1 VSSTSPTRA
10 FDGSTGSNWYTT
22 SARPSSAALTLDLGR
37 IQQLSGV
44 KWTYGSPDGVDH
56 MRLEVSANGTS
67 WTHVSTTTVRK
78 PLTWE
83 GSATSAQARYVRMIF
98 NNTSNRPYLG
108 IVAEV
113 QIWATSASAH
123 LSDAD
128 TLAVGAV
135 TPFLR
140 DGTAS
145 QAWLTGR
152 TTRQYHSG
160 SRRRGPASRL

>member
-1 VSSTSPTRA
+1 
-10 FDGSTGSNWYTT
+10 
-22 SARPSSAALTLDLGR
+22 
-37 IQQLSGV
+37 
-44 KWTYGSPDGVDH
+44 
-56 MRLEVSANGTS
+56 
-67 WTHVSTTTVRK
+67 
-78 PLTWE
+78 
-83 GSATSAQARYVRMIF
+83 MIF

-113 QIWATSASAH
+113 QIWGMSASAH

-128 TLAVGAV
+128 TLTVGAV